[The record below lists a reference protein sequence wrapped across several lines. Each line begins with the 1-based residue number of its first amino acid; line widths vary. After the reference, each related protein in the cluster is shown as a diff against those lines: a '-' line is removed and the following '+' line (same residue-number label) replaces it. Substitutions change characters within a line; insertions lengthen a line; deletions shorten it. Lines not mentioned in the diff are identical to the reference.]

1 MYLILIHYYLL
12 YWDKMWG
19 NFSTVYVRRKKNRK
33 KNSHDQMIH
42 LHRWSSLKREPSRWK
57 RFLNAQINVSCRSN
71 RWSIPVTQLK
81 AEGLPDSMENNII
94 KKIIRSKKENI
105 RYNWKSIAPYLD
117 RLNKK
122 KKENKQKKKN

>member
-1 MYLILIHYYLL
+1 MWLILIHYCLL
-12 YWDKMWG
+12 YCKMCG

-33 KNSHDQMIH
+33 KNSHDLMIH
-42 LHRWSSLKREPSRWK
+42 FHRWSSLKREPSRWK

-81 AEGLPDSMENNII
+81 AEGLPDPMENNII
-94 KKIIRSKKENI
+94 KKIIRSKKGNI
-105 RYNWKSIAPYLD
+105 CYNWKSIAPYLD

-122 KKENKQKKKN
+122 SKKKRKK